1 MSWHGGMIRTGA
13 FRTFSSCTWLLALL
27 AAAGAGCARTPGEIA
42 EKVAYDFGI
51 GERPEGYVSG
61 SDRVMENLTQVAEV
75 EMKRMNMAQRHGEV
89 EFQDEGGLRGSYYKE
104 VKTYE
109 SFYPLDARAVSKS
122 VDGDRG
128 FIGYIEYTYRIY
140 QSERKA
146 NRTEAAAESAS
157 IATPETGRDT
167 FRYRFSSGGNWDG
180 RPGELTRQ

>member
-1 MSWHGGMIRTGA
+1 MRWISGMNYRKRPSASALCATILA
-13 FRTFSSCTWLLALL
+13 FLVVAVV
-27 AAAGAGCARTPGEIA
+27 GCARTPGEIA

-51 GERPEGYVSG
+51 GERPEGYVTA

-89 EFQDEGGLRGSYYKE
+89 KFQDEGGLRGSYYKE

-128 FIGYIEYTYRIY
+128 FVGYIEYTYRVY

-146 NRTEAAAESAS
+146 NRTEAAAASAN
-157 IATPETGRDT
+157 IATSETGREA
-167 FRYRFSSGGNWDG
+167 FRYRFSSGGVWDG
-180 RPGELTRQ
+180 RPGELTRE